1 MKRTLDDDAN
11 EEMMTID
18 EADNYVLCYVPN
30 LLLGSDCTTYTRSFS
45 DVAYV
50 R

>member
-30 LLLGSDCTTYTRSFS
+30 LLLEEVTVQLTL
-45 DVAYV
+45 
-50 R
+50 